1 MTRPT
6 TPLTTPPKP
15 PPMTPPQPGDERF
28 ARERLV
34 PGWDPEVFRRATAV
48 VVGVGALGN
57 EVAKNL
63 ALAGIGR
70 LVLCDPDTV
79 EPTNLSRS
87 VLFGA
92 QDVGR
97 PKTEAAA
104 EALRRLSPGV
114 VVDSRPYDLGAGVGL
129 GELASASVVL
139 GCLDSLRSRMR
150 LLGRCAL
157 VEAPLVDGGTGP
169 WEGEVRLRLDTREAC
184 YGCTLTAH
192 QRSSSDVPWSCLDDT
207 VTGPLGTSIGTTALV
222 AAWMTQAAL
231 LGVLGM
237 PRPYRMLRVES
248 LTGRCAPVGMT
259 RAPDCPH
266 HRPIQGDITPCA
278 LDNRATAGELTGML
292 PPGCEPLTWSRFPL
306 SPRCGACPPYT
317 EAVGERAVAETP
329 FARCARCERVLR
341 PRFSNRLRDAA
352 PGTRLVELGVPPEE
366 ILPVRQPRGDYT
378 WHRLSS

>member
-1 MTRPT
+1 MTEN
-6 TPLTTPPKP
+6 
-15 PPMTPPQPGDERF
+15 DRF

-34 PGWDPEVFRRATAV
+34 PGWDPGTFGRATAV

-79 EPTNLSRS
+79 ETTNLSRS
-87 VLFGA
+87 VLFGPH
-92 QDVGR
+92 DVGR
-97 PKTEAAA
+97 PKTDAAA
-104 EALRRLSPGV
+104 EALGRLSADTV
-114 VVDSRPYDLGAGVGL
+114 VEPRAHDLAAGVGL
-129 GELASASVVL
+129 GELASAAVVL

-192 QRSSSDVPWSCLDDT
+192 QRSADDVPWSCLDAPAA
-207 VTGPLGTSIGTTALV
+207 GPLGTSIGTTALV

-231 LGVLGM
+231 LTVLGR
-237 PRPYRMLRVES
+237 PLPYRMLRVES
-248 LTGRCAPVGMT
+248 LTGRCAPVVMT
-259 RAPDCPH
+259 RAADCPH
-266 HRPIQGDITPCA
+266 HRPIEGDVTACA
-278 LDNRATAGELTGML
+278 LNNRATAGELAAAL
-292 PPGCEPLTWSRFPL
+292 APGAEPLTWSRFPL
-306 SPRCGACPPYT
+306 LPRCGACHPYT
-317 EAVGERAVAETP
+317 EAVGDRAVADTP
-329 FARCARCERVLR
+329 FSRCERCGRVLR

-352 PGTRLVELGVPPEE
+352 PHARLDELGVPPEE